1 MNKSRIAIIGLGAV
15 TPYGEGVNTL
25 WQGLL
30 EATSAFSPCD
40 RFDLGGI
47 ACTTAGLL
55 RTPPVIPELPHA
67 SRSLAFA
74 AAACREALT
83 EAGLLNHPE
92 SCQTITLITAS
103 NFGDMES
110 VEKTLTS
117 PSKSHE
123 PYQRAACAQASL
135 ADILADA
142 FHLGGPRLAVSLSC
156 ASGASAISTAAQLLA
171 NGRATRVLVVGYD
184 VISPFS
190 WSGLCSLRTMTKE
203 HVRPFDLHRS
213 GTIFSEGAAALL
225 LERLE
230 EGEQPCSKPLAFL
243 TGWATGNNGFHLT
256 APAQRGAGSAFVMRE
271 ALKRSGLAASQI
283 DHINAHGTGTQPND
297 ETETQAIQDLFGSS
311 APNIP
316 VTSIKGTV
324 GHLLGAAGALE
335 AVVAILSLQHNLIP
349 PTANYETPDP
359 ACDLDIVTSPRT
371 AILHHVLSNSA
382 GFGGCNAAVV
392 LSKADS
398 HTSLPGTLHVDN
410 FTPGTADTP
419 VRQPTLSAHTLSN
432 HRPFNNLNSR
442 YGSAGLTTCL
452 GGQECPRSQANRPIY
467 ITGMGALCSLGS
479 DREEIAMALREGE
492 PALTPLSRFTYPSPP
507 LVGQA
512 EMPDLTLLGLS
523 KKSYL
528 DPASALF
535 LAVTAQALQ
544 QAGIT
549 REVAGKESIGIL
561 SGTMYGCLETV
572 EAFYADYLAKGPRL
586 VKPLLFPHSYTNTP
600 VSLAAMEWELTGE
613 HDNHLTDA
621 IASGT
626 ALLQAFDRL
635 ATGEV
640 KTLVVGGVDVLSSL
654 RLRATAETAPQGEA
668 AATVV
673 LSTESNA
680 ALGRLLA
687 CSLATSLAQAVE
699 DVLQQADVS
708 RDAIHALVVNQR
720 ASGPARKLFP
730 NANILLPET
739 LCGDVAG
746 ASSALHL
753 CLGLLAD
760 LQGPFLVLTQSHSA
774 TLALL
779 VERR

>member
-1 MNKSRIAIIGLGAV
+1 MMNKPRIAITGLGAV

-30 EATSAFSPCD
+30 ETTPALSPCD

-55 RTPPVIPELPHA
+55 RTTPVIPEIPHA
-67 SRSLAFA
+67 SRALAFA

-92 SCQTITLITAS
+92 SCQTLTLITAS

-110 VEKTLTS
+110 VEKTLAT
-117 PSKSHE
+117 PQESHE
-123 PYQRAACAQASL
+123 PDTRATCAHATLTEVL
-135 ADILADA
+135 ADT
-142 FHLGGPRLAVSLSC
+142 FHLGGPRLALSLSC
-156 ASGASAISTAAQLLA
+156 ASGASALATAAQLLMH
-171 NGRATRVLVVGYD
+171 GRAKRILVVGYD
-184 VISPFS
+184 VISPYA

-203 HVRPFDLHRS
+203 TVRPFDMNRS
-213 GTIFSEGAAALL
+213 GTIFSEGATALL

-230 EGEQPCSKPLAFL
+230 EDEQPHAKPLAFL

-271 ALKRSGLAASQI
+271 AVKRAGLKLSEI

-311 APNIP
+311 ASNIP

-335 AVVAILSLQHNLIP
+335 VVVSVLSLQHNLIP

-392 LSKADS
+392 LSKADFR
-398 HTSLPGTLHVDN
+398 TQLVDN
-410 FTPGTADTP
+410 ITPGTADTP
-419 VRQPTLSAHTLSN
+419 VRQPTVSAHTVSN
-432 HRPFNNLNSR
+432 HRPFNSLYSCS
-442 YGSAGLTTCL
+442 GIEGLTTCS
-452 GGQECPRSQANRPIY
+452 GGQECPRSQGNTPVY
-467 ITGMGALCSLGS
+467 ITGMGLLCALGS
-479 DREEIAMALREGE
+479 DREEIALALREEE
-492 PALTPLSRFTYPSPP
+492 PALAPLSRFFYPSTP
-507 LVGQA
+507 LVGHV

-535 LAVTAQALQ
+535 LAATAQALQ

-586 VKPLLFPHSYTNTP
+586 VKPILFPHSYTNTP
-600 VSLAAMEWELTGE
+600 VSLAAMEWELKGE
-613 HDNHLTDA
+613 HDNHLSDA

-626 ALLQAFDRL
+626 ALLQAFDLL
-635 ATGEV
+635 ASGSTEI
-640 KTLVVGGVDVLSSL
+640 LVVGGVDVLSSL

-668 AATVV
+668 AATLV
-673 LSTESNA
+673 LSTEPHA

-687 CSLATSLAQAVE
+687 CSLATSLAQAVDE
-699 DVLQQADVS
+699 VLQHSGVT

-720 ASGPARKLFP
+720 AAASARSLFP
-730 NANILLPET
+730 KANILLPET

-760 LQGPFLVLTQSHSA
+760 FQSPFLVLTQSTSS